1 MATAT
6 DQSTSV
12 SSTLG
17 QFYKDKSSAIA
28 NSGSDPSFT
37 GIQAG
42 LDYDELLRR
51 ATEDDMGGADPTT
64 AAAVE
69 QVHEAVAAIREYEMS
84 TRTRLDLYSNM
95 VSEYSTESEYHYDRA
110 AFLTSLLSATTR
122 VPYLE

>member
-6 DQSTSV
+6 DQSTRV

-17 QFYKDKSSAIA
+17 QFYKDKSYAIS
-28 NSGSDPSFT
+28 NGGSGPSFT
-37 GIQAG
+37 DIQAG
-42 LDYDELLRR
+42 LNYDELLRR

-95 VSEYSTESEYHYDRA
+95 SSEYATESEYHYDRA
-110 AFLTSLLSATTR
+110 AFLTSLLNATTR